1 MVRLELCG
9 GTVTKRWGWVGSGTL
24 RVTPKNRFRELVGS
38 QVGLDRLTEVIP
50 SETHTGPELPPSP
63 ASGSTP
69 PGLIREV
76 AAPGHLLSAR
86 VTAERKAGSPRME
99 LPHGRL
105 PVLEVTT
112 YSFCRSSGRRRGQDP
127 RGPHGARSAVTALG
141 HVPGM
146 GRGKLDGRGSRPGRL
161 DARCEGLG
169 APEPPRSGCCL
180 GASLSLGALLLP
192 GGG

>member
-1 MVRLELCG
+1 MGSRLAPQLSHEGECRKERPVCWSGWNCAEELAPRG
-9 GTVTKRWGWVGSGTL
+9 GFGDPQSDPR
-24 RVTPKNRFRELVGS
+24 NRFRGLVGS
-38 QVGLDRLTEVIP
+38 QVGLHRLMEVIP
-50 SETHTGPELPPSP
+50 SETHTGSELPPSP

-69 PGLIREV
+69 PGLIREA

-86 VTAERKAGSPRME
+86 VTAERKAGTPRME

-112 YSFCRSSGRRRGQDP
+112 YSSCWSSGRRRGQDP

-146 GRGKLDGRGSRPGRL
+146 GRGDCAGRKAEWQGV
-161 DARCEGLG
+161 
-169 APEPPRSGCCL
+169 PPWTS
-180 GASLSLGALLLP
+180 
-192 GGG
+192 